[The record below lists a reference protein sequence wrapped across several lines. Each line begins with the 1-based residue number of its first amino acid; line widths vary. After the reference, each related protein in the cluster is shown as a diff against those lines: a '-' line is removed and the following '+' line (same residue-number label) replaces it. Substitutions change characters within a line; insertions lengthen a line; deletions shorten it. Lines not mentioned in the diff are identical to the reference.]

1 MEKQLK
7 KVTLWTA
14 IPMVI
19 ILVIALSLIPASKHS
34 WEIDSGVAP
43 SFMCMI
49 IGIAYVIITFV
60 VAIVL
65 NVRYKRE
72 IAARITKVNAI
83 NLVAF
88 IVVFIIIFIIGTAI
102 TGGAA

>member
-19 ILVIALSLIPASKHS
+19 ILVIALSLIPASIHS

-43 SFMCMI
+43 SLMCMI
-49 IGIAYVIITFV
+49 IGIAYVIISFI
-60 VAIVL
+60 VAIIL
-65 NVRYKRE
+65 NIRYKGE
-72 IAARITKVNAI
+72 IATRIAKVNGI
-83 NLVAF
+83 NLAAF
-88 IVVFIIIFIIGTAI
+88 FVVFIIIFIIGNAI
-102 TGGAA
+102 AEGAA